1 MNFLNNFFSSGK
13 KTDDKGG
20 SGKDPNNNN
29 QNNSTSKPSSLNL
42 KFNTSMT
49 GEIDSLNNLIKSFK
63 FDQMVFSNYE
73 EYLKIIK
80 FLMSKNNQTKTK
92 FYENE
97 LDYLYETK
105 LKTLR
110 REPKPNES
118 YINKMKEVGKICFS
132 KQTSFEDKSNP
143 IDQVGQNA
151 ILLTSYLKIESLN
164 SFYSIRANNCVSSGK
179 WAYEV
184 TLLSNG
190 LMQIGFSQLNTYFT
204 RHGGVGD
211 DLTSFGFDGYRK
223 SKWNRDKK
231 DYGKIWDVGDV
242 LGICIDMDNNKI
254 EFFLNG
260 IPLGVAF
267 DKVPKG
273 PNIAFFPAISLSRGE
288 ACLFNFGQLPFKY
301 EYKNYHHFDTPIS
314 KINGID
320 VIIKDLLKLWKHNIL
335 PLILDNK
342 ISDYQNLLLSSDI
355 FDLIS
360 HYITDIYIF
369 HEVILPFLADI
380 IKNEK
385 DEKKLQKIIDIF
397 ISSILNNFNEH
408 EIQKNVGNFIFEHL
422 SSEILEKSL
431 RMGHHC
437 SGKIVNE
444 QNFSKML
451 NNWENLMILFMSL
464 LKCDMI
470 VKLLFEKGTLEV
482 FKNVFNCNWFHMGD
496 FVDYLNNKYKTIN
509 QSSTPVNKIIKELK
523 KEIMEPRDKYYN
535 RINET
540 ISKQLSD
547 LTYLFLTDKRKIYDG
562 KILKDK
568 FNDLI
573 KHGYSM
579 IDGNEVMLNILGLG
593 NKLSKQEPIFLRNIF
608 MNLIYMFDSRFLN
621 MEFSKIT
628 TSPWFHRAEQNDIY
642 YDEVGIGGT
651 ISHVTSEYINK
662 ITQDLIVKSD
672 DFSYDFFHKL
682 IHMCNDLFI
691 NSSLKKFDD
700 FYAKSKTAPISYYM
714 KFDDNNGT
722 SKFNSVFRKYFYVYP
737 NSVQVSLY
745 KMGFFILKYLMYLI
759 KKNPYMIYF
768 IPTSVTEIPFSFF
781 KLLLN
786 LKSPILFDREK
797 RLKINKCSVHFAK
810 DDFVQNLVEFYLI
823 LFADERIANPELKES
838 LLRKVNLLLEKQIL
852 EEYFEDNEKIFE
864 SLIKG
869 LLKDIK
875 GDILSH
881 SASRI
886 LLKLISPIFF
896 GYKVFAKNSRI
907 QKKRYFFN
915 DVKNTSNKNTNQNVD
930 KKDSNKNLNNNINV
944 YFKEESLVDKLK
956 KYFEGNF
963 KVLEEFIKSYGIILN
978 KVMTNYSMSLSSI
991 IEIGVTKLDLKNINA
1006 NRHLLGNHG
1015 HPQSDLALYQGL
1027 STSYNE
1033 MCQLL
1038 KIYEFL
1044 LLIYPDEFLDTS
1056 KLNYI
1061 NFMNILKNIS
1071 TRVINKP
1078 YIDHIQQLITFI
1090 NPKISE
1096 KIVSEKYKIELI
1108 QIGLSI
1114 AGIFIQI
1121 YKKKS
1126 KNKHF
1131 EEFCKKTANT
1141 PDLNIQPYKEVMKL
1155 VIGELSQPGKF
1166 VKAMDIIKDIQTTYT
1181 DMIDYLIKL
1190 RTIKDLTNDEMDKLI
1205 SEDKL
1210 CILCYE
1216 NPSDVELVPCKHKCC
1231 QNCYNQY
1238 KIDKDICFICQQKI
1252 ESVNI
1257 KKPK

>member
-1 MNFLNNFFSSGK
+1 MNILNFFSGK

-29 QNNSTSKPSSLNL
+29 QNNSSSKPSSLNL
-42 KFNTSMT
+42 KFNSTVT
-49 GEIDSLNNLIKSFK
+49 KEIDSLNNFIKNFK
-63 FDQMVFSNYE
+63 FDKMVFSNYE
-73 EYLKIIK
+73 EYLKILN
-80 FLMSKNNQTKTK
+80 FLMSKNNQIKTRL
-92 FYENE
+92 YENE
-97 LDYLYETK
+97 LDFLYESK
-105 LKTLR
+105 LKSLR
-110 REPKPNES
+110 KEPKLNES
-118 YINKMKEVGKICFS
+118 NINKMKESGKICIS
-132 KQTSFEDKSNP
+132 KQTSFESNS
-143 IDQVGQNA
+143 IGQNA
-151 ILLTSYLKIESLN
+151 ILITSNLKIESLN
-164 SFYSIRANNCVSSGK
+164 SFFSLMANNCITSGK
-179 WAYEV
+179 WVYEV

-190 LMQIGFSQLNTYFT
+190 LMQIGFCQLVTPFT

-223 SKWNRDKK
+223 VKWNGEKK
-231 DYGKIWDVGDV
+231 EYGKIWDIGDI
-242 LGICIDMDNNKI
+242 LGVCIDMDNNKI

-260 IPLGVAF
+260 LPLGNAF
-267 DKVPKG
+267 DKIPKG
-273 PNIAFFPAISLSRGE
+273 QNVAFFPAASLSKGE
-288 ACLFNFGQLPFKY
+288 ALLFNFGQLPFKY
-301 EYKNYHHFDTPIS
+301 EYKNYHSFDTPIS

-320 VIIKDLLKLWKHNIL
+320 IIINDLLKLWKNNIL
-335 PLILDNK
+335 PLVLDKK

-369 HEVILPFLADI
+369 HETILPFLLDI
-380 IKNEK
+380 IKTQK
-385 DEKKLQKIIDIF
+385 DVQKTIDIF
-397 ISSILNNFNEH
+397 ISSILNNFNVH

-431 RMGHHC
+431 RMGRHC
-437 SGKIVNE
+437 SGTIVNE
-444 QNFSKML
+444 INFTKML
-451 NNWENLMILFMSL
+451 NNYEQLMILFMSL

-482 FKNVFNCNWFHMGD
+482 FKNVFNFNWFHMGD
-496 FVDYLNNKYKTIN
+496 FVDYLYQHYKTIN

-523 KEIMEPRDKYYN
+523 KAVIGPKDKYYN

-547 LTYLFLTDKRKIYDG
+547 LTYLFLTDKRIIYDG

-593 NKLSKQEPIFLRNIF
+593 NKLTKQEPIFLRNIF

-621 MEFSKIT
+621 MEFNKIS
-628 TSPWFHRAEQNDIY
+628 TSPWFHRQDQTAIY

-651 ISHVTSEYINK
+651 ISHVTSEYINQ
-662 ITQDLIVKSD
+662 ISQDLIVKND

-700 FYAKSKTAPISYYM
+700 FYLKSKTAPISYYM
-714 KFDDNNGT
+714 KFDDNGT
-722 SKFNSVFRKYFYVYP
+722 SKFNSIIRKYFYVYP
-737 NSVQVSLY
+737 YSVQVSLY

-786 LKSPILFDREK
+786 LKSPFLFDRER
-797 RLKINKCSVHFAK
+797 RLEINKCSIHFSN

-852 EEYFEDNEKIFE
+852 EEYFEDNDKIFE

-875 GDILSH
+875 VDMLSH

-896 GYKVFAKNSRI
+896 GYKVFSKNSRI
-907 QKKRYFFN
+907 QKKRYIFN
-915 DVKNTSNKNTNQNVD
+915 DSKNSNKNVKQNFD
-930 KKDSNKNLNNNINV
+930 KKDSGNKNINNNINT
-944 YFKEESLVDKLK
+944 YFKEESLIDKLK

-963 KVLEEFIKSYGIILN
+963 KVLEEFIKSYGSILN

-991 IEIGVTKLDLKNINA
+991 IEIGVTKLDLKNINP

-1027 STSYNE
+1027 TASYNE

-1061 NFMNILKNIS
+1061 NFMNVLKNIS

-1078 YIDHIQQLITFI
+1078 YIEHIKQLITFI
-1090 NPKISE
+1090 NPKINE

-1126 KNKHF
+1126 KNKFF

-1141 PDLNIQPYKEVMKL
+1141 PDLNIQPYKDIMKL
-1155 VIGELSQPGKF
+1155 VIDELNQPGKF
-1166 VKAMDIIKDIQTTYT
+1166 VKAIDVIKDIQTTYT

-1205 SEDKL
+1205 SEEKL

-1216 NPSDVELVPCKHKCC
+1216 NPSDVELIPCKHKCC
-1231 QNCYNQY
+1231 QYCYNQY

-1252 ESVNI
+1252 QSVNI
-1257 KKPK
+1257 TKTK